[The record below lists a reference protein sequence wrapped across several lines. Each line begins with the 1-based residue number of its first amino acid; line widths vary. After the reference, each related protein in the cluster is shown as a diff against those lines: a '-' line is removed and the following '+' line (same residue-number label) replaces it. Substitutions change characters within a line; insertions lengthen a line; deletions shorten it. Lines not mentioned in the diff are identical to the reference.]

1 MTSAVPRAVTRYFE
15 ADARRDIDALV
26 ALFTDDAVVID
37 EGTTRR
43 GTTEIRGWQTGA
55 ASEFDYTTEVLG
67 VAAADGD
74 KDRYLVT
81 GRLDGNFPG
90 GTATVTF
97 DFTVNGELISRLE
110 IAP

>member
-1 MTSAVPRAVTRYFE
+1 MTTAVPEVVTRYFE

-37 EGTTRR
+37 EGKTRR
-43 GTTEIRGWQTGA
+43 GATEIRGWRTGA
-55 ASEFDYTTEVLG
+55 ASEFEYTTEVIG
-67 VAAADGD
+67 VAAADD
-74 KDRYLVT
+74 EDRYLVT

-90 GTATVTF
+90 GTAVLTFEFTVT
-97 DFTVNGELISRLE
+97 GELISRLE